1 MISRATYKE
10 NVELRGNFVFINNKI
25 YKNYKWGDGQK
36 YSNIIEIIG
45 KNFSL
50 N

>member
-1 MISRATYKE
+1 M
-10 NVELRGNFVFINNKI
+10 
-25 YKNYKWGDGQK
+25 GDGQK

-50 N
+50 NCKNIFSKK